1 MSFMRTRAARSLQQG
16 LRAGAARPM
25 VQSRVQFVSRRYA
38 SSGGHG
44 EQGSDLPW

>member
-1 MSFMRTRAARSLQQG
+1 MRTRAARSLQQG
-16 LRAGAARPM
+16 LRAGAARPV
-25 VQSRVQFVSRRYA
+25 VQARQQFVARRFA

>member
-16 LRAGAARPM
+16 LRAGAVRPT
-25 VQSRVQFVSRRYA
+25 VQRTQFVARRLA